1 MSPRQLAQWDHIE
14 SYHSAMGMVETT
26 LSGMWQGKVSLGGRF
41 YRLSEQ
47 HESAQAAMSAVE
59 RTWKREQQNQ
69 AEKGKAK

>member
-1 MSPRQLAQWDHIE
+1 MSPKRLSQWDHIE

-26 LSGMWQGKVSLGGRF
+26 LGGMWQGKVSLGGRF

-59 RTWKREQQNQ
+59 RTWKREQMNPRR
-69 AEKGKAK
+69 EVTK